1 MSDNQQSENH
11 DGAPLP
17 EPLRFFGITW
27 VDRSRG
33 YWARRVGVAVLALV
47 LAAGGAFVLA
57 LSYNGLQLADS
68 GGIIQLLMIAAFAIC
83 SSLAF
88 TRTLGGFSRPHE
100 AGPADSSW
108 RPIRVIGFVGV
119 LMAYAVRSVV
129 EAPGEGMLRKDYEHR
144 LDQHVRR
151 RSSRTGNPAKRKRK
165 KRR

>member
-1 MSDNQQSENH
+1 MSDDNRHESP
-11 DGAPLP
+11 DDAPLP
-17 EPLRFFGITW
+17 EPLRFFGTTW
-27 VDRSRG
+27 VDRSGG
-33 YWARRVGVAVLALV
+33 YWARRAGLAVLALA
-47 LAAGGAFVLA
+47 LAVGGGFLLKV
-57 LSYNGLQLADS
+57 SYDGLQLADG
-68 GGIIQLLMIAAFAIC
+68 GGIIQLLMIAAFAVC
-83 SSLAF
+83 TSLAF

-119 LMAYAVRSVV
+119 LLAYAVRSFV

-144 LDQHVRR
+144 LERYARR

>member
-1 MSDNQQSENH
+1 MSDNQQPESP

-17 EPLRFFGITW
+17 EPLRFFGTTW
-27 VDRSRG
+27 VDRSGG
-33 YWARRVGVAVLALV
+33 YWVRRAGLAVLSLA

-57 LSYNGLQLADS
+57 LSYNGLQLAN
-68 GGIIQLLMIAAFAIC
+68 GGGLIQLLMIVAFAVC

-88 TRTLGGFSRPHE
+88 TRTLNGFSSPHE
-100 AGPADSSW
+100 AGPADSSF

-119 LMAYAVRSVV
+119 LLAYTVRSFV
-129 EAPGEGMLRKDYEHR
+129 EAPGEGMLRQDYEHR
-144 LDQHVRR
+144 LERHARR

>member
-1 MSDNQQSENH
+1 MTDKQQPEST

-17 EPLRFFGITW
+17 EPLRFFGTTW
-27 VDRSRG
+27 VDRSGG
-33 YWARRVGVAVLALV
+33 YWARRVGIAVLALA

-57 LSYNGLQLADS
+57 LSYNGLRLADS
-68 GGIIQLLMIAAFAIC
+68 GGLIQLLMLVAFAVC

-88 TRTLGGFSRPHE
+88 TRTLNGFSRAHE
-100 AGPADSSW
+100 AGPADSSF

-119 LMAYAVRSVV
+119 LLAYTVRSFV
-129 EAPGEGMLRKDYEHR
+129 EAPGEGMLRRDYEDR
-144 LDQHVRR
+144 LERHARR

>member
-1 MSDNQQSENH
+1 MSDNEQPE
-11 DGAPLP
+11 GPGGPPPP
-17 EPLRFFGITW
+17 EPLRFFGTTW
-27 VDRSRG
+27 VDRSGG
-33 YWARRVGVAVLALV
+33 YWGRRVAVAVLALA

-68 GGIIQLLMIAAFAIC
+68 GGLVQLLMVVAFAVC

-88 TRTLGGFSRPHE
+88 TRTLNGFSRPHD

-119 LMAYAVRSVV
+119 LLAYTVRSFV
-129 EAPGEGMLRKDYEHR
+129 EAPGEGMLRTDYEDR
-144 LDQHVRR
+144 LRQYERR
-151 RSSRTGNPAKRKRK
+151 RSARTGNPAKRKRR